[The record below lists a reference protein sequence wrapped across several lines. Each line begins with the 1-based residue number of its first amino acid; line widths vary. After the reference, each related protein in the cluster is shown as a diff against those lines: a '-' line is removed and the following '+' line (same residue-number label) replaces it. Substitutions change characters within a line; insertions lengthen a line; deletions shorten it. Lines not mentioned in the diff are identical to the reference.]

1 MATKRVLLVESGHL
15 LGGVISS
22 LFSQYEHLSLIEASP
37 ANGAELVQAVKTYA
51 PQIVV
56 LDDTLKGDFLRR
68 LLRHMQSTP
77 GLRVVV
83 VGADSNAVEVY
94 QKEQVPLQRTADFFA
109 LL

>member
-1 MATKRVLLVESGHL
+1 MSTKRVLLVESGHF

-22 LFSQYEHLSLIEASP
+22 LFSHYEHLSIIEITP
-37 ANGAELVQAVKTYA
+37 ANGAELVKAVKKYT

-56 LDDTLKGDFLRR
+56 LDDTLNDDFLRR
-68 LLRHMQSTP
+68 LLRYMQSTE

-83 VGADSNAVEVY
+83 VGADSNNVEVY